1 MPVDPILVPF
11 LPGMLP
17 LPEEID
23 DFHAFRTK
31 EDQAANAFVDQICE
45 PAPPG
50 AVRREVQIPVDGGTV
65 ALHIFTP
72 AGPGPHPVHFY
83 IHGGGWVGGSIH
95 HTYIDILCSE
105 RAVGADC
112 VVVTVEY
119 RKAPEHKFPTGLN
132 DCYAALLWVAE
143 HTDELGARADLITIG
158 GGSAGANLAAAVALK
173 ARDED
178 GPQLALQLLEVP
190 ALDLTLSAPSHQ
202 RNATGYGLTAN
213 DIHKLLGYYLASPEQ
228 ARHPY
233 ASPLL
238 ADDLTGL
245 PPAYI
250 LSAEY
255 DPLCDDG
262 PAYTRRLTE
271 AGVPATFSLQ
281 EGQIHVSPAMTKILP
296 AARAWREEVLSSLR
310 NTHQQATHPQVTD
323 AN

>member
-105 RAVGADC
+105 RAVGAEQPRGGPQDQC
-112 VVVTVEY
+112 
-119 RKAPEHKFPTGLN
+119 ASL
-132 DCYAALLWVAE
+132 
-143 HTDELGARADLITIG
+143 IG
-158 GGSAGANLAAAVALK
+158 GQP
-173 ARDED
+173 R
-178 GPQLALQLLEVP
+178 PYRLLP
-190 ALDLTLSAPSHQ
+190 DHS
-202 RNATGYGLTAN
+202 
-213 DIHKLLGYYLASPEQ
+213 LGY
-228 ARHPY
+228 
-233 ASPLL
+233 
-238 ADDLTGL
+238 
-245 PPAYI
+245 
-250 LSAEY
+250 
-255 DPLCDDG
+255 
-262 PAYTRRLTE
+262 
-271 AGVPATFSLQ
+271 
-281 EGQIHVSPAMTKILP
+281 
-296 AARAWREEVLSSLR
+296 
-310 NTHQQATHPQVTD
+310 VTD
-323 AN
+323 K